1 MTDDPHKR
9 RKQIEENLTDL
20 QAQRSNDVPRLTREA
35 SEQER
40 NWKYANV
47 DHVRGIIGGA
57 ELATVESEV
66 QAARDAVTEATERQE
81 VIAAAIKAEERALTR
96 HLLENFDVF
105 AADCMKVAEQ
115 IEKNRAKV
123 NDVLLTMRGQH
134 NQLHAKWAPLIAAS
148 KLQHNVPKLDIEPV
162 PTIPLRPPGVGPDGK
177 IITGEDEF
185 GRPLGDVG
193 LNREQKN
200 ANLLE
205 QARREQA
212 EAAARHAGIT
222 VPEGA
227 DAEAVMDAARAKSP
241 EEVAAEREQ
250 HKREREANL
259 QAAKG

>member
-1 MTDDPHKR
+1 M
-9 RKQIEENLTDL
+9 
-20 QAQRSNDVPRLTREA
+20 
-35 SEQER
+35 
-40 NWKYANV
+40 
-47 DHVRGIIGGA
+47 
-57 ELATVESEV
+57 
-66 QAARDAVTEATERQE
+66 
-81 VIAAAIKAEERALTR
+81 
-96 HLLENFDVF
+96 
-105 AADCMKVAEQ
+105 
-115 IEKNRAKV
+115 
-123 NDVLLTMRGQH
+123 
-134 NQLHAKWAPLIAAS
+134 
-148 KLQHNVPKLDIEPV
+148 PKLDIEPV

-250 HKREREANL
+250 HKL
-259 QAAKG
+259 SLIHI